1 MYQVTVGAGY
11 WQPGC
16 GNFCFLF
23 WPSSSFRFWH
33 CPKFVRKTS
42 ESGQTSEKTS
52 ESGYYLYIRT
62 DGRFLKTSGPSWN
75 PAHQLR
81 FAVVIEPVCK
91 LAFFVQSGIAV
102 ASQGRI
108 STFNNLAICFSPFAF
123 GSERSVVRLASNLV
137 TATLAA
143 EYQGLRIWAPSCH
156 RVSRRAVVQER
167 RRTDELL
174 PYLSDCR
181 DTITAAQ
188 NAILPAQ
195 NGLDTRDDSGR
206 SI

>member
-108 STFNNLAICFSPFAF
+108 STFNNLIICFNPF
-123 GSERSVVRLASNLV
+123 GSERSVFRRASNLV
-137 TATLAA
+137 TATLGSRLCGIEDMGA
-143 EYQGLRIWAPSCH
+143 ELPQSESACRYARKKA
-156 RVSRRAVVQER
+156 ER
-167 RRTDELL
+167 RVIALL
-174 PYLSDCR
+174 
-181 DTITAAQ
+181 
-188 NAILPAQ
+188 
-195 NGLDTRDDSGR
+195 GR
-206 SI
+206 SSGYNCRPTMMSVTSES